1 MVANFSEEEAMAH
14 TKLVIRTTSRRRP
27 TAPVY
32 VVFDLPANQPNSVRA
47 EHVSVSLTWDG
58 VEVAK
63 PFLSTLV
70 AQAFEPNDLK
80 PQATDG

>member
-14 TKLVIRTTSRRRP
+14 TKRVVGTTSLRRP

-47 EHVSVSLTWDG
+47 EHVPLTWDE
-58 VEVAK
+58 VEVAQ
-63 PFLSTLV
+63 PLLSTLV
-70 AQAFEPNDLK
+70 AQAFQPNDLK
-80 PQATDG
+80 PQATNG

>member
-1 MVANFSEEEAMAH
+1 MAH

-47 EHVSVSLTWDG
+47 EHVPLTWDE
-58 VEVAK
+58 VEVAQ
-63 PFLSTLV
+63 PLLSTLV
-70 AQAFEPNDLK
+70 AQAFQPNDLK
-80 PQATDG
+80 PPVTNE